1 MKKRYTF
8 TDGETIDA
16 DLDDL
21 RKLLAENQCY
31 LDNYEDVYSSLEDD
45 DYVARGNGFCDRKYS
60 DDFIEGQMEKYG
72 RRVKEI
78 EGWIAEWPAEKPS
91 NYRAKII
98 FTAFFLTFIT
108 IMSSCN
114 QKTSVDLILHNANIY
129 TVDNDF
135 TKVQAFA
142 VKDGK
147 FVAVGDEKQIMQHY
161 TAKEIID
168 AQGNAVYPGFMDGH
182 CHFTGYGE
190 NLVRWANLKGCRSF
204 DEVIERLK
212 VHDSLYPSDW
222 LLGRGWDQ
230 NLWEVAEFPDNK
242 KLVEVFPDKKVLLTR
257 VDGHAVL
264 VSKEVLELAGIDEN
278 TKMDG
283 GMAIVKDGRCTGV
296 LLDNLADAA
305 KALVPKM
312 ETELR
317 VQALLKAQENCM
329 AVGLTSVTDAG
340 LDIATIELIDSLQQA
355 GQLIMHVN
363 AMVNPDDET
372 MDYFMG
378 QGVIDKECLTVRSVK
393 IYADG
398 ALGSRG
404 AKLLEPYSD
413 DPTNTGLMVEN
424 DDFYH
429 HVCQKA
435 YDAGFQVC
443 CHAIGDGGVRHVLD
457 IYSEYLKGQ
466 NDLRWRIE
474 HSQVVD
480 EADFQRYG
488 EYSVIPSI
496 QTTHC
501 TSDMDWADERLGEER
516 IKNAYAYQ
524 RLLQQNGWV
533 VNGTDFPIEDIG
545 PIYTFYAAVARKH
558 LDGSPAKGFQME
570 NALTREQALRSIT
583 IWVAKGC
590 FLENRKGSIEV
601 GKDAD
606 FVILDRDLMTI
617 AEDEIP
623 AAIVK
628 MCYIPLKME

>member
-1 MKKRYTF
+1 MK
-8 TDGETIDA
+8 TI
-16 DLDDL
+16 
-21 RKLLAENQCY
+21 
-31 LDNYEDVYSSLEDD
+31 
-45 DYVARGNGFCDRKYS
+45 
-60 DDFIEGQMEKYG
+60 
-72 RRVKEI
+72 VKQ
-78 EGWIAEWPAEKPS
+78 
-91 NYRAKII
+91 II
-98 FTAFFLTFIT
+98 PAFFALILT
-108 IMSSCN
+108 IMTSCN
-114 QKTSVDLILHNANIY
+114 QKTPVDLIVHNANVY

-135 TKVQAFA
+135 SKAQAFA

-147 FVAVGDEKQIMQHY
+147 FVAVGDEDMIISQY
-161 TAKEIID
+161 AAKEIID
-168 AQGNAVYPGFMDGH
+168 AQGDAVYPGFMDGH

-190 NLVRWANLKGCRSF
+190 NLIRWADLKGCLSF

-212 VHDSLYPSDW
+212 THDSLYPSEW

-230 NLWEVAEFPDNK
+230 NLWEVAEFPDNE
-242 KLVEVFPDKKVLLTR
+242 KLAEAFPEKKVLLTR

-264 VSKEVLELAGIDEN
+264 VSKEVLEIAGINQD

-283 GMAIVKDGRCTGV
+283 GMVIVKEGRCTGV
-296 LLDNLADAA
+296 LLDNLADAV

-312 ETELR
+312 ENELR

-329 AVGLTSVTDAG
+329 GVGLTSVTDAG

-355 GQLIMHVN
+355 GQLKMHVN

-372 MDYFMG
+372 MDHFMQ
-378 QGVIDKECLTVRSVK
+378 QGVIDKERLTIRSVK

-404 AKLLEPYSD
+404 AKLLEPYAD
-413 DPTNTGLMVEN
+413 DPTNDGLILES
-424 DDFYH
+424 DEFYR

-435 YDAGFQVC
+435 YDAGYQVC
-443 CHAIGDGGVRHVLD
+443 CHAIGDGGVHHILD
-457 IYSEYLKGQ
+457 IFSEYLKGK

-474 HSQVVD
+474 HSQTVAD
-480 EADFQRYG
+480 ADFQRF
-488 EYSVIPSI
+488 EAFSVIPSI

-501 TSDMDWADERLGEER
+501 TSDMDWADERLGER

-524 RLLQQNGWV
+524 QLLQQNGWV
-533 VNGTDFPIEDIG
+533 INGTDFPIEDIS

-558 LDGSPAKGFQME
+558 LDGTPTEGFQME
-570 NALTREQALRSIT
+570 NALSREQALRSIT

-590 FLENRKGSIEV
+590 FLEDRKGSIEV

-617 AEDEIP
+617 EESKIP
-623 AAIVK
+623 TAKVK
-628 MCYIPLKME
+628 MCRIH

>member
-1 MKKRYTF
+1 MKTHTKHI
-8 TDGETIDA
+8 TIA
-16 DLDDL
+16 
-21 RKLLAENQCY
+21 
-31 LDNYEDVYSSLEDD
+31 
-45 DYVARGNGFCDRKYS
+45 
-60 DDFIEGQMEKYG
+60 FI
-72 RRVKEI
+72 
-78 EGWIAEWPAEKPS
+78 A
-91 NYRAKII
+91 II
-98 FTAFFLTFIT
+98 LTF
-108 IMSSCN
+108 MNSCK
-114 QKTSVDLILHNANIY
+114 QKTPVDLIVHNANIY
-129 TVDNDF
+129 TVDNNF
-135 TKVQAFA
+135 SKAQAFA
-142 VKDGK
+142 VKGGM
-147 FVAVGDEKQIMQHY
+147 FVAVGDDDMILRHY
-161 TAKEIID
+161 IAKEAID
-168 AQGNAVYPGFMDGH
+168 AHGDAVYPGFMDGH

-190 NLVRWANLKGCRSF
+190 NLIRWADLKGCLSF
-204 DEVIERLK
+204 NEVIERLK
-212 VHDSLYPSDW
+212 VHDSLYPSEW

-230 NLWEVAEFPDNK
+230 NLWEVTEFPDNE
-242 KLVEVFPDKKVLLTR
+242 KLAEAFPEKKVLLTR

-264 VSKEVLELAGIDEN
+264 VSKEVLELAGINEE

-283 GMAIVKDGRCTGV
+283 GMAIIKEGRCTGV

-312 ETELR
+312 ENELR

-329 AVGLTSVTDAG
+329 GVGLTSVTDAG
-340 LDIATIELIDSLQQA
+340 LDIATIELIDSLQQT
-355 GQLIMHVN
+355 GQLKMHVN

-372 MDYFMG
+372 MDHFMN
-378 QGVIDKECLTVRSVK
+378 QGVIDKERLTVRSVK

-404 AKLLEPYSD
+404 AKLIEPYTD
-413 DPTNTGLMVEN
+413 DPENTGLILEN

-435 YDAGFQVC
+435 YDAGYQVC
-443 CHAIGDGGVRHVLD
+443 CHAIGDGGVHHILD

-488 EYSVIPSI
+488 DLSVIPSI

-501 TSDMDWADERLGEER
+501 TSDMDWADERLGER

-524 RLLQQNGWV
+524 RLLQQNGWE
-533 VNGTDFPIEDIG
+533 VNGTDFPIEDIS

-558 LDGSPAKGFQME
+558 LDGTPTEGFQME

-590 FLENRKGSIEV
+590 FLEDRKGSIEV

-606 FVILDRDLMTI
+606 FVILDRDLMTV
-617 AEDEIP
+617 AESDIP
-623 AAIVK
+623 EAKVK
-628 MCYIPLKME
+628 LCRMF

>member
-1 MKKRYTF
+1 MK
-8 TDGETIDA
+8 TI
-16 DLDDL
+16 
-21 RKLLAENQCY
+21 
-31 LDNYEDVYSSLEDD
+31 
-45 DYVARGNGFCDRKYS
+45 
-60 DDFIEGQMEKYG
+60 
-72 RRVKEI
+72 VKQI
-78 EGWIAEWPAEKPS
+78 L
-91 NYRAKII
+91 NV
-98 FTAFFLTFIT
+98 TAFVALIMT
-108 IMSSCN
+108 IMNSCN
-114 QKTSVDLILHNANIY
+114 KKTPVDLIVHNANIY

-135 TKVQAFA
+135 SKAQAFA

-147 FVAVGDEKQIMQHY
+147 FVAVGDEETIMRHY
-161 TAKEIID
+161 AAKETID
-168 AQGNAVYPGFMDGH
+168 AQGDAVYPGFMDGH

-190 NLVRWANLKGCRSF
+190 NLVRWADLKGCLSF

-212 VHDSLYPSDW
+212 VHDSLYPSEW

-230 NLWEVAEFPDNK
+230 NLWEVAEFPDNE
-242 KLVEVFPDKKVLLTR
+242 KLAEVFPNNKVLLTR

-264 VSKEVLELAGIDEN
+264 VSKEVLELAGIDQN

-312 ETELR
+312 KTAQR
-317 VQALLKAQENCM
+317 VQAFLKAQENCM

-340 LDIATIELIDSLQQA
+340 QDITTIELIDSLQQA
-355 GQLIMHVN
+355 GQLKMHVN

-372 MDYFMG
+372 MDYFMN
-378 QGVIDKECLTVRSVK
+378 QGVINKERLTVRSVK

-404 AKLLEPYSD
+404 AKLLEPYAD
-413 DPTNTGLMVEN
+413 DPSNTGLMVES
-424 DDFYH
+424 DDFYR

-435 YDAGFQVC
+435 HNAGYQVC
-443 CHAIGDGGVRHVLD
+443 CHAIGDGGVRHILD

-480 EADFQRYG
+480 EADFHRYAK
-488 EYSVIPSI
+488 YSVIPSI

-501 TSDMDWADERLGEER
+501 TSDMDWADERLGER

-533 VNGTDFPIEDIG
+533 INGTDFPIEDIS

-558 LDGSPAKGFQME
+558 LDGTPAEGFQME
-570 NALTREQALRSIT
+570 NALTREQALQSIT

-606 FVILDRDLMTI
+606 FVILDRDPMTV
-617 AEDEIP
+617 AENEIP
-623 AAIVK
+623 TAKVK
-628 MCYIPLKME
+628 MCHIH

>member
-1 MKKRYTF
+1 MT
-8 TDGETIDA
+8 
-16 DLDDL
+16 
-21 RKLLAENQCY
+21 
-31 LDNYEDVYSSLEDD
+31 
-45 DYVARGNGFCDRKYS
+45 
-60 DDFIEGQMEKYG
+60 
-72 RRVKEI
+72 
-78 EGWIAEWPAEKPS
+78 
-91 NYRAKII
+91 
-98 FTAFFLTFIT
+98 
-108 IMSSCN
+108 SCN
-114 QKTSVDLILHNANIY
+114 QKTPVDLIVHNANIY
-129 TVDNDF
+129 TVDDNF
-135 TKVQAFA
+135 SKAQAFA

-147 FVAVGDEKQIMQHY
+147 FVAVGNEENIMRQY
-161 TAKEIID
+161 AAKETID
-168 AQGNAVYPGFMDGH
+168 AQGDAVYPGFMDGH
-182 CHFTGYGE
+182 SHFTGYGE
-190 NLVRWANLKGCRSF
+190 NLVRWADLKGCRSY

-212 VHDSLYPSDW
+212 VHDSLYPAEW

-230 NLWEVAEFPDNK
+230 NLWEVAEFPDNE
-242 KLVEVFPDKKVLLTR
+242 KLAEAFPDKKVLLTR

-264 VSKEVLELAGIDEN
+264 VSKEVLELANIDEN

-283 GMAIVKDGRCTGV
+283 GMAIVKEGRCTGV

-312 ETELR
+312 ETAQQ

-329 AVGLTSVTDAG
+329 GVGLTSVTDAG
-340 LDIATIELIDSLQQA
+340 QDIATIELIDSLQQA
-355 GQLIMHVN
+355 RQLKMHVN

-372 MDYFMG
+372 MDHFMN
-378 QGVIDKECLTVRSVK
+378 QDVIDKERLTVRSVK

-404 AKLLEPYSD
+404 AKLIEPYTD
-413 DPTNTGLMVEN
+413 DPENNGLILES
-424 DDFYH
+424 DDFYR

-435 YDAGFQVC
+435 YDAGYQVC
-443 CHAIGDGGVRHVLD
+443 CHAIGDGGVHHILD
-457 IYSEYLKGQ
+457 IYSEYLKGK

-488 EYSVIPSI
+488 ELSVIPSI

-501 TSDMDWADERLGEER
+501 TSDMDWADERLGER

-533 VNGTDFPIEDIG
+533 VNGTDFPIEDIS

-558 LDGSPAKGFQME
+558 LDGTPNEGFQME

-590 FLENRKGSIEV
+590 FLEGRKGSIEV
-601 GKDAD
+601 GKNAD
-606 FVILDRDLMTI
+606 FVILDRDLMTV
-617 AEDEIP
+617 AESEIP
-623 AAIVK
+623 MAKVK
-628 MCYIPLKME
+628 MCHIH

>member
-1 MKKRYTF
+1 MKKHYLSS
-8 TDGETIDA
+8 GEHRIVNLSALFASILILMT
-16 DLDDL
+16 
-21 RKLLAENQCY
+21 
-31 LDNYEDVYSSLEDD
+31 
-45 DYVARGNGFCDRKYS
+45 
-60 DDFIEGQMEKYG
+60 
-72 RRVKEI
+72 
-78 EGWIAEWPAEKPS
+78 
-91 NYRAKII
+91 
-98 FTAFFLTFIT
+98 
-108 IMSSCN
+108 SCT
-114 QKTSVDLILHNANIY
+114 QKTPVDLIVHNANIY
-129 TVDNDF
+129 TVDDDF
-135 TKVQAFA
+135 SKAQAFA

-147 FVAVGDEKQIMQHY
+147 FVAVGDEKTIMRHY
-161 TAKEIID
+161 TAEETINAKGD
-168 AQGNAVYPGFMDGH
+168 AVYPGFMDGH

-212 VHDSLYPSDW
+212 EHDRLYPSEW
-222 LLGRGWDQ
+222 LIGRGWDQ
-230 NLWEVAEFPDNK
+230 NLWEVAEFPDNE
-242 KLVEVFPDKKVLLTR
+242 KLAEVFPDKKVLLTR

-264 VSKEVLELAGIDEN
+264 VSKEVLELADINEN

-305 KALVPKM
+305 KALVPPM
-312 ETELR
+312 GTEQR
-317 VQALLKAQENCM
+317 IQALFKAQENCVG
-329 AVGLTSVTDAG
+329 VGLTSVTDAG
-340 LDIATIELIDSLQQA
+340 LDIATIKLIEMLQQMQ
-355 GQLIMHVN
+355 QLKMHVN
-363 AMVNPDDET
+363 AMVNPDEET
-372 MDYFMG
+372 MDYFM
-378 QGVIDKECLTVRSVK
+378 QNGVIDAERLTVRSVK

-413 DPTNTGLMVEN
+413 DPENTGLIVEN
-424 DDFYH
+424 DDFYR

-435 YDAGFQVC
+435 YDAGYQVC
-443 CHAIGDGGVRHVLD
+443 CHAIGDGGVHHILD

-474 HSQVVD
+474 HSQVVSED
-480 EADFQRYG
+480 DFQRYG
-488 EYSVIPSI
+488 EFSVIPSI

-501 TSDMDWADERLGEER
+501 TSDMDWADERLGER

-524 RLLQQNGWV
+524 KLLQQNGWV
-533 VNGTDFPIEDIG
+533 INGTDFPIEDIS

-558 LDGSPAKGFQME
+558 LDGTPAEGFQME

-606 FVILDRDLMTI
+606 FVILDRDLMTV
-617 AEDEIP
+617 EESEIP
-623 AAIVK
+623 QTKVK
-628 MCYIPLKME
+628 LCYIH

>member
-1 MKKRYTF
+1 MKAPIKQ
-8 TDGETIDA
+8 
-16 DLDDL
+16 
-21 RKLLAENQCY
+21 LL
-31 LDNYEDVYSSLEDD
+31 
-45 DYVARGNGFCDRKYS
+45 
-60 DDFIEGQMEKYG
+60 
-72 RRVKEI
+72 
-78 EGWIAEWPAEKPS
+78 
-91 NYRAKII
+91 KII
-98 FTAFFLTFIT
+98 IPAFCASILTFMT
-108 IMSSCN
+108 SCN
-114 QKTSVDLILHNANIY
+114 QKTPVDLIVHNANIY
-129 TVDNDF
+129 TVDKDF
-135 TKVQAFA
+135 SKAQAFA

-147 FVAVGDEKQIMQHY
+147 FVAIGDEKQIMQQY
-161 TAKEIID
+161 TAAETID
-168 AQGNAVYPGFMDGH
+168 AQGDAVYPGYMDGH

-190 NLVRWANLKGCRSF
+190 NLVRWADLKGCRSF

-212 VHDSLYPSDW
+212 THDSLYPSEW

-230 NLWEVAEFPDNK
+230 NLWEGAEFPDNE
-242 KLVEVFPDKKVLLTR
+242 KLAEVFPEKKVLLTR

-264 VSKEVLELAGIDEN
+264 VSKEVLALANIDEN

-305 KALVPKM
+305 KAFVPPM
-312 ETELR
+312 ETAQR
-317 VQALLKAQENCM
+317 ITAFMQAQENCM
-329 AVGLTSVTDAG
+329 GVGLTSVTDAG

-355 GQLIMHVN
+355 GQLKMHVN

-372 MDYFMG
+372 MDHFMQ
-378 QGVIDKECLTVRSVK
+378 QGVIDKERLTVRSVK

-404 AKLLEPYSD
+404 AKLLEPYTD
-413 DPTNTGLMVEN
+413 DPENTGLMVES
-424 DDFYH
+424 DDFYR

-435 YDAGFQVC
+435 YDNNYQVC
-443 CHAIGDGGVRHVLD
+443 CHAIGDGGVHHILD

-488 EYSVIPSI
+488 DFSVIPSI

-501 TSDMDWADERLGEER
+501 TSDMDWADERLGER

-524 RLLQQNGWV
+524 QLLQQNGWV
-533 VNGTDFPIEDIG
+533 INGTDFPIEDIS
-545 PIYTFYAAVARKH
+545 PIYTFYAAIARKH
-558 LDGSPAKGFQME
+558 LDGTPAEGFQME

-590 FLENRKGSIEV
+590 FLEARKGSIEV

-606 FVILDRDLMTI
+606 FVILDRDLMTV
-617 AEDEIP
+617 AENEIP
-623 AAIVK
+623 EAKVK
-628 MCYIPLKME
+628 LCHIH

>member
-1 MKKRYTF
+1 MKTSIKQ
-8 TDGETIDA
+8 I
-16 DLDDL
+16 
-21 RKLLAENQCY
+21 
-31 LDNYEDVYSSLEDD
+31 S
-45 DYVARGNGFCDRKYS
+45 
-60 DDFIEGQMEKYG
+60 
-72 RRVKEI
+72 
-78 EGWIAEWPAEKPS
+78 KPL
-91 NYRAKII
+91 
-98 FTAFFLTFIT
+98 TPAFFALIL
-108 IMSSCN
+108 ILMASCT
-114 QKTSVDLILHNANIY
+114 QKTPVDLIVHNANIY

-135 TKVQAFA
+135 SKAQAFA

-147 FVAVGDEKQIMQHY
+147 FVAIGDEATIMRQY
-161 TAKEIID
+161 IAEETID
-168 AQGNAVYPGFMDGH
+168 TQGDAVYPGFMDGH

-190 NLVRWANLKGCRSF
+190 NLVRWADLKGCRSF

-212 VHDSLYPSDW
+212 VHDSLYPAEW

-230 NLWEVAEFPDNK
+230 NLWEVAEFPDNE
-242 KLVEVFPDKKVLLTR
+242 KLAEVFTEKKVLLTR

-264 VSKEVLELAGIDEN
+264 VSKEVLDLAGINEN

-283 GMAIVKDGRCTGV
+283 GMAIIKNGRCTGV
-296 LLDNLADAA
+296 LLDNMADAA

-312 ETELR
+312 ETSQR
-317 VQALLKAQENCM
+317 IQAFMKAQENCM
-329 AVGLTSVTDAG
+329 GFGLTSVTDAG

-355 GQLIMHVN
+355 GQLKMHVN

-372 MDYFMG
+372 MDHFIR
-378 QGVIDKECLTVRSVK
+378 QGVIDKERLTVRSVK

-404 AKLLEPYSD
+404 AKLLEPYTD
-413 DPTNTGLMVEN
+413 DPENTGLIVES
-424 DDFYH
+424 DDFYR

-435 YDAGFQVC
+435 YDAGYQVC
-443 CHAIGDGGVRHVLD
+443 CHAIGDGGVHHIID
-457 IYSEYLKGQ
+457 IYAEFLKGQ

-474 HSQVVD
+474 HSQVVN

-488 EYSVIPSI
+488 DLSVIPSI

-501 TSDMDWADERLGEER
+501 TSDMDWADERLGER

-533 VNGTDFPIEDIG
+533 VNGTDFPIEDIS

-558 LDGSPAKGFQME
+558 LDGTPAEGFQME
-570 NALTREQALRSIT
+570 NALSREQALRSIT

-606 FVILDRDLMTI
+606 FVILDRDIMNVP
-617 AEDEIP
+617 ESEIP
-623 AAIVK
+623 QTKVK
-628 MCYIPLKME
+628 MCHIQ

>member
-1 MKKRYTF
+1 MKTSIKQ
-8 TDGETIDA
+8 I
-16 DLDDL
+16 
-21 RKLLAENQCY
+21 
-31 LDNYEDVYSSLEDD
+31 S
-45 DYVARGNGFCDRKYS
+45 
-60 DDFIEGQMEKYG
+60 
-72 RRVKEI
+72 
-78 EGWIAEWPAEKPS
+78 KPL
-91 NYRAKII
+91 
-98 FTAFFLTFIT
+98 TPAFFALIL
-108 IMSSCN
+108 ILMASCT
-114 QKTSVDLILHNANIY
+114 QKTPVDLIVHNANIY

-135 TKVQAFA
+135 SKAQAFA

-147 FVAVGDEKQIMQHY
+147 FVAIGDEATIMRQY
-161 TAKEIID
+161 IAEETID
-168 AQGNAVYPGFMDGH
+168 TQGDAVYPGFMDGH

-190 NLVRWANLKGCRSF
+190 NLVRWADLKGCRSF

-212 VHDSLYPSDW
+212 VHDSLYPAEW

-230 NLWEVAEFPDNK
+230 NLWEVAEFPDNE
-242 KLVEVFPDKKVLLTR
+242 KLAEVFTEKKVLLTR

-264 VSKEVLELAGIDEN
+264 VSKEVLNLAGINEK
-278 TKMDG
+278 TKMEG
-283 GMAIVKDGRCTGV
+283 GMAIIKDGRCTGV

-312 ETELR
+312 ETSQR
-317 VQALLKAQENCM
+317 VQAFMKAQENCM
-329 AVGLTSVTDAG
+329 GVGLTSVTDAG

-355 GQLIMHVN
+355 GQLKMHVN

-372 MDYFMG
+372 MDHFMQ
-378 QGVIDKECLTVRSVK
+378 QGIIDKEKLTVRSVK

-404 AKLLEPYSD
+404 AKLLEPYTD
-413 DPTNTGLMVEN
+413 DPGNTGLIVES
-424 DDFYH
+424 DEFYR

-435 YDAGFQVC
+435 YDAGYQVC
-443 CHAIGDGGVRHVLD
+443 CHAIGDGGVHHILD
-457 IYSEYLKGQ
+457 IYSEYLKDK

-474 HSQVVD
+474 HSQTVAD
-480 EADFQRYG
+480 ADFQRYG

-501 TSDMDWADERLGEER
+501 TSDMDWADERLGER

-524 RLLQQNGWV
+524 QLLQQNGWV
-533 VNGTDFPIEDIG
+533 INGTDFPIEDIS

-558 LDGSPAKGFQME
+558 LDGTPAEGFQME

-606 FVILDRDLMTI
+606 FVILDRDLMTV
-617 AEDEIP
+617 AENEIP
-623 AAIVK
+623 QIKVK
-628 MCYIPLKME
+628 MCHIK

>member
-1 MKKRYTF
+1 MK
-8 TDGETIDA
+8 TI
-16 DLDDL
+16 
-21 RKLLAENQCY
+21 
-31 LDNYEDVYSSLEDD
+31 V
-45 DYVARGNGFCDRKYS
+45 
-60 DDFIEGQMEKYG
+60 
-72 RRVKEI
+72 
-78 EGWIAEWPAEKPS
+78 
-91 NYRAKII
+91 KII
-98 FTAFFLTFIT
+98 IPTFFASILTLMI
-108 IMSSCN
+108 SCN
-114 QKTSVDLILHNANIY
+114 HQTPVDLIVINANVY
-129 TVDNDF
+129 TVDSAF
-135 TKVQAFA
+135 SKAQAFA

-147 FVAVGDEKQIMQHY
+147 FVAVGNDETILSHY
-161 TAKEIID
+161 IAKEAID
-168 AQGNAVYPGFMDGH
+168 AQGDAIYPGFMDGH

-190 NLVRWANLKGCRSF
+190 NLVRWADLKGCRSF

-212 VHDSLYPSDW
+212 EHDSLYPSEW

-230 NLWEVAEFPDNK
+230 NLWEVVEFPDNER
-242 KLVEVFPDKKVLLTR
+242 LTEAFPNKKVLLTR

-264 VSKEVLELAGIDEN
+264 ASKEVLELAGIDQN

-283 GMAIVKDGRCTGV
+283 GMAIVKEGRCTGV

-312 ETELR
+312 EKTQR
-317 VQALLKAQENCM
+317 IQGLLKAQENCM

-340 LDIATIELIDSLQQA
+340 LDIATIELIDSLQQS
-355 GQLIMHVN
+355 GQLKMHVN

-372 MDYFMG
+372 MDYFMN
-378 QGVIDKECLTVRSVK
+378 QGVIDKERLTVRSVK

-404 AKLLEPYSD
+404 AKLIEPYSD
-413 DPTNTGLMVEN
+413 DPENTGLILES
-424 DDFYH
+424 DEFYR

-435 YDAGFQVC
+435 YDAGYQVC
-443 CHAIGDGGVRHVLD
+443 CHAIGDGGVRHIMD
-457 IYSEYLKGQ
+457 IYSESLKGQ

-488 EYSVIPSI
+488 EFSVIPSI

-501 TSDMDWADERLGEER
+501 TSDMDWADERLGER

-524 RLLQQNGWV
+524 QLLQQNGWV
-533 VNGTDFPIEDIG
+533 INGTDFPIEDIS

-558 LDGSPAKGFQME
+558 LDSTPAEGFQME
-570 NALTREQALRSIT
+570 NALSREQALRSIT

-590 FLENRKGSIEV
+590 FLETQKGSIEV

-606 FVILDRDLMTI
+606 FVILDRDLMTV
-617 AEDEIP
+617 AESEIP
-623 AAIVK
+623 AVK
-628 MCYIPLKME
+628 VKLCHIH